1 MAGLGQTLPS
11 SLGAARPLPPS
22 ADIGPGGQSVGQA
35 AHQRAAGL
43 FLDQVED
50 GSPRRLLRLLQPR
63 EDTISEALGFMR
75 REGTYNGERN
85 IVGAVVL
92 EIEQRAIAVL
102 CQPLL

>member
-1 MAGLGQTLPS
+1 
-11 SLGAARPLPPS
+11 
-22 ADIGPGGQSVGQA
+22 
-35 AHQRAAGL
+35 
-43 FLDQVED
+43 
-50 GSPRRLLRLLQPR
+50 
-63 EDTISEALGFMR
+63 MR